1 MAEFYTF
8 DPSADIQKGFQ
19 KAGAGIADIFSHL
32 VATQKRDNEI
42 ADKMF
47 QNIEALKKDVNIYGQ
62 KVITDKTNTLLKDAS
77 KVILEGGKLDYS
89 QLGSIRQR
97 VSDIADDKKKYELGA
112 ELRKEYMQ
120 LGLANKDNLTSLEGF
135 IKGITAPLMD
145 PNIKN
150 ATDLQAAMQA
160 AYDKSLNLDRIGV
173 KSVMNILPE
182 EQIKGYGTNQKG
194 DLVNYEF
201 KGLKGSSYDVSTGKV
216 IGPDAQ
222 KIKDVA
228 ATMKAQMPNY
238 FDDYRKRIGVNED
251 ILPDNVIAKK
261 LIDQIGVNQG
271 QALNQSATSVKK
283 EEEQLKALE
292 TENKFGERKILAGID
307 LTEAQAWRI
316 RNPIEKEGGG
326 LNLNFGG
333 GRTKENVNSF
343 LKITDNS
350 GKGGKAPSYL
360 STTISKPFAMNLEGY
375 SVYSKDPKNPN
386 KKIQTPLG
394 DFEVNGVKKISG
406 NRFIISGLQAPTQST
421 ADRYS
426 VLGANAPTGNR
437 KRVNI
442 TLDEKGFDSLMNRL
456 HGMGDADQVEN
467 LNTIEKMR
475 YLSTTDEALNSKTP
489 MKMSYIYNKAQQEGK
504 PILLI
509 MRDAKEAGF
518 KIYED

>member
-19 KAGAGIADIFSHL
+19 KAGAGVADIFSHL

-62 KVITDKTNTLLKDAS
+62 KVITNKTNVLLKDAS

-120 LGLANKDNLTSLEGF
+120 LGLANKDNITSIEGL

-150 ATDLQAAMQA
+150 ATDLQAAMQD

-182 EQIKGYGTNQKG
+182 EQIKGYGTNGKG

-201 KGLKGSSYDVSTGKV
+201 KGLKGSSYDVNTGKV

-228 ATMKAQMPNY
+228 TTMKAQMPDY
-238 FDDYRKRIGVNED
+238 FENYRKRIGVNED
-251 ILPDNVIAKK
+251 ILPDSLIAKK

-271 QALNQSATSVKK
+271 QALNQTATSVKK
-283 EEEQLKALE
+283 EAEQLKALE
-292 TENKFGERKILAGID
+292 TENKFAPAEKQSSID
-307 LTEAQAWRI
+307 LKRAQTYATL
-316 RNPIEKEGGG
+316 NPQEKKGMVF
-326 LNLNFGG
+326 NFGG
-333 GRTKENVNSF
+333 GNRTKENVNSF
-343 LKITDNS
+343 LDITHLPAKTAGGKVVDKGAMEFTLSNPLS
-350 GKGGKAPSYL
+350 INLPGVRLQGGKGAQMPEMQITSFKKKDGKYYVTGFPKGKQETPGMSP
-360 STTISKPFAMNLEGY
+360 TLEEGT
-375 SVYSKDPKNPN
+375 VN
-386 KKIQTPLG
+386 KKPI
-394 DFEVNGVKKISG
+394 VV
-406 NRFIISGLQAPTQST
+406 
-421 ADRYS
+421 
-426 VLGANAPTGNR
+426 
-437 KRVNI
+437 
-442 TLDEKGFDSLMNRL
+442 TLDDKGFNSMMNRL
-456 HGMGDADQVEN
+456 KGMSGETQAENINTLQKMQLMSTKAEAGNISANKRITYSNIEDAARSQGV
-467 LNTIEKMR
+467 
-475 YLSTTDEALNSKTP
+475 
-489 MKMSYIYNKAQQEGK
+489 
-504 PILLI
+504 PILQL
-509 MRDAKEAGF
+509 MFDAKKQGYT
-518 KIYED
+518 IYQD

>member
-8 DPSADIQKGFQ
+8 DPSADIQRGFQ
-19 KAGAGIADIFSHL
+19 KAGAGVADIFSHL
-32 VATQKRDNEI
+32 VATQKRENEI

-62 KVITDKTNTLLKDAS
+62 KVITDKTNVLLKDAS

-120 LGLANKDNLTSLEGF
+120 LGLANKDNITSIEGL

-150 ATDLQAAMQA
+150 ATDLQAAMQD

-182 EQIKGYGTNQKG
+182 EQIKGYGTNGKG

-201 KGLKGSSYDVSTGKV
+201 KGLKGSSYDVNTGKV

-228 ATMKAQMPNY
+228 TTMKAQMPNY

-251 ILPDNVIAKK
+251 ILPDNIIAKK

-271 QALNQSATSVKK
+271 QALNQTATSVKK
-283 EEEQLKALE
+283 EAEQLKALQ
-292 TENKFGERKILAGID
+292 TENKFGERKILAGIEN
-307 LTEAQAWRI
+307 TEAQTWRI
-316 RNPIEKEGGG
+316 KNPVEKSKGIVF
-326 LNLNFGG
+326 NFGG
-333 GRTKENVNSF
+333 GNRTPENVNSF
-343 LKITDNS
+343 LDITHLPAKTVGGKVVDKGAMEFTLSNPLS
-350 GKGGKAPSYL
+350 INLPGVRLQGGKGAQMPEMQITSFKKKDGKYYVTGFPKGKQETPGMSP
-360 STTISKPFAMNLEGY
+360 TLEEGT
-375 SVYSKDPKNPN
+375 VN
-386 KKIQTPLG
+386 KKPI
-394 DFEVNGVKKISG
+394 VV
-406 NRFIISGLQAPTQST
+406 
-421 ADRYS
+421 
-426 VLGANAPTGNR
+426 
-437 KRVNI
+437 
-442 TLDEKGFDSLMNRL
+442 TLDDKGFNSMMNRL
-456 HGMGDADQVEN
+456 KGMSGETQAENINTLQKMQLMSTKAEAGRINSNKRITYSNIEDAARSQGV
-467 LNTIEKMR
+467 
-475 YLSTTDEALNSKTP
+475 
-489 MKMSYIYNKAQQEGK
+489 
-504 PILLI
+504 PILQL
-509 MRDAKEAGF
+509 MFDAKKQGYT
-518 KIYED
+518 IYQD